1 LGETTTRE
9 VAIIGVGQTRFGD
22 HLNVGADELFAQAFR
37 EAVADAE
44 KGLDPR
50 LIQQAYIGTLGVG
63 GGQLGNFAALVGDA
77 AGLTGIPITRVENA
91 CASSGFA
98 FRSAFL
104 AIASGI
110 CDVAL
115 AGGIEKMRDLQPER
129 LRYWLGVSGDTE
141 WERLAGMT
149 FAGIYALMAQRH
161 IHQYGTKEEQ
171 LHMVAV
177 KNHKYGAE
185 NPKAHLQRAIT
196 LEQATKATPVCQP
209 LRLFDCCPTSDGAS
223 AAILC
228 HSAIAKKFT
237 DSPIRVLGSGAGTD
251 RLALFQREDFT
262 TLNASVRAAKQAYSM
277 AGLEP
282 KDISLAEVHDCF
294 TIAEI
299 MAYEDLGFCKKGE
312 GGKLVEE
319 GQTYIGGKI
328 SINASGGL
336 KAKGHP
342 IGATGV
348 GQIYEITKQ
357 LRGRAE
363 KSSRQVPNP
372 RCGLAHNV
380 GGSGATAVVHI
391 LGT

>member
-1 LGETTTRE
+1 MRQ
-9 VAIIGVGQTRFGD
+9 VAIVGVGQTKFGD
-22 HLNVGADELFAQAFR
+22 HPNLSSGELFAQAFT
-37 EAVADAE
+37 EAVANAD
-44 KGLDPR
+44 KGFDLK
-50 LIQQAYIGTLGVG
+50 LIQEAYVGTLGVG
-63 GGQLGNFAALVGDA
+63 GGQLGNFSAVVGEAAKI
-77 AGLTGIPITRVENA
+77 TGIPITRVENA

-104 AIASGI
+104 AVASGV

-115 AGGIEKMRDLQPER
+115 AGGVEKMRDLTPDR

-149 FAGIYALMAQRH
+149 FAGVYALMAQRH
-161 IHQYGTKEEQ
+161 MHQYGTREEQ

-177 KNHKYGAE
+177 KNHKYGAD

-196 LEQATKATPVCQP
+196 LDQANKSATVCHP

-228 HSAIAKKFT
+228 EAGIARKFT
-237 DSPIRVLGSGAGTD
+237 DTPVRVLGVGAGTD
-251 RLALFQREDFT
+251 RLALFRREDFAALKAT
-262 TLNASVRAAKQAYSM
+262 VHAAKQAYGM
-277 AGLEP
+277 AHLEP

-299 MAYEDLGFCKKGE
+299 MAYEDLGFCEKGE
-312 GGKLVEE
+312 GGKLIEE
-319 GQTYIGGKI
+319 GQTYIGGRVAV
-328 SINASGGL
+328 NASGGL

-348 GQIYEITKQ
+348 GQICEITNQ
-357 LRGRAE
+357 LRGKAE
-363 KSSRQVPNP
+363 KKARQVPNA
-372 RCGLAHNV
+372 RFGLAQNV
-380 GGSGATAVVHI
+380 GGSGATATVHI
-391 LGT
+391 LGL

>member
-1 LGETTTRE
+1 MD
-9 VAIIGVGQTRFGD
+9 V
-22 HLNVGADELFAQAFR
+22 
-37 EAVADAE
+37 E
-44 KGLDPR
+44 KGFDHK
-50 LIQQAYIGTLGVG
+50 LIQEAYVGTLGVG
-63 GGQLGNFAALVGDA
+63 GGQLGNFAAVVGDA
-77 AGLTGIPITRVENA
+77 TGLTGIPITRVENA

-104 AIASGI
+104 AVASGI

-115 AGGIEKMRDLQPER
+115 AGGIEKMRDLPPDR

-149 FAGIYALMAQRH
+149 FTGVYALMAQRH

-177 KNHKYGAE
+177 KNHKQGAD
-185 NPKAHLQRAIT
+185 NPKAHLRRAIT
-196 LEQATKATPVCQP
+196 LEQASKSAAVCLP

-228 HSAIAKKFT
+228 DASMAKKFT
-237 DSPIRVLGSGAGTD
+237 NSPIRVVGAGAGTD

-262 TLNASVRAAKQAYSM
+262 TLKASTIAAKQAYNM
-277 AGLEP
+277 AKLDP
-282 KDISLAEVHDCF
+282 KDINLAEVHDCF

-299 MAYEDLGFCKKGE
+299 MAYEDLGFCEKGE
-312 GGKLVEE
+312 GGRLMEE
-319 GQTYIGGKI
+319 GQTYIGGRI
-328 SINASGGL
+328 PVNASGGL
-336 KAKGHP
+336 KSKGHP

-357 LRGRAE
+357 LRGQAE
-363 KSSRQVPNP
+363 KTSRQVPNA
-372 RCGLAHNV
+372 RYGLAHNA

-391 LGT
+391 LGV

>member
-1 LGETTTRE
+1 
-9 VAIIGVGQTRFGD
+9 VGQTRFGD
-22 HLNVGADELFAQAFR
+22 HANVGADELFAQAFK
-37 EAVADAE
+37 EAVLDVE
-44 KGLDPR
+44 KGFDQK
-50 LIQQAYIGTLGVG
+50 LIQEAYVGTLGVG
-63 GGQLGNFAALVGDA
+63 GGQLGNFAAVVGDA
-77 AGLTGIPITRVENA
+77 TGLTGIPITRVENA

-104 AIASGI
+104 AVASGI

-115 AGGIEKMRDLQPER
+115 AGGIEKMRDLPPDR

-149 FAGIYALMAQRH
+149 FTGVYALMAQRH
-161 IHQYGTKEEQ
+161 MHQHGTKEEQ

-177 KNHKYGAE
+177 KNHKYGAD
-185 NPKAHLQRAIT
+185 NPKAQLRRAIT
-196 LEQATKATPVCQP
+196 LEQATKSAAVCLP

-228 HSAIAKKFT
+228 NASIARKFT
-237 DSPIRVLGSGAGTD
+237 DAPVRVLGAGAGTD

-262 TLNASVRAAKQAYSM
+262 TLKASAIAAKQAYRM
-277 AGLEP
+277 ANLDP
-282 KDISLAEVHDCF
+282 KDINLAEVHDCF

-312 GGKLVEE
+312 GGMMIEE
-319 GQTYIGGKI
+319 GHTYIGGRI
-328 SINASGGL
+328 PVNASGGL
-336 KAKGHP
+336 KSKGHP

-357 LRGRAE
+357 LRGQAD
-363 KSSRQVPNP
+363 KSSRQVPNAKY
-372 RCGLAHNV
+372 GLAQNV

-391 LGT
+391 LGV

>member
-1 LGETTTRE
+1 MRQ
-9 VAIIGVGQTRFGD
+9 VAIVGVGQTKFGD
-22 HLNVGADELFAQAFR
+22 HPNLSSGELFAQAFT
-37 EAVADAE
+37 EAVANAD
-44 KGLDPR
+44 KGFDLK
-50 LIQQAYIGTLGVG
+50 LIQEANVGTLGVG
-63 GGQLGNFAALVGDA
+63 GGQLGNFSAVVGEAAKI
-77 AGLTGIPITRVENA
+77 TGIPITRVENA

-104 AIASGI
+104 AVASGV

-115 AGGIEKMRDLQPER
+115 AGGVEKMRDLTPDR

-149 FAGIYALMAQRH
+149 FAGVYALMAQRH
-161 IHQYGTKEEQ
+161 MHQYGTREEQ

-177 KNHKYGAE
+177 KNHKYGAD

-196 LEQATKATPVCQP
+196 LDQANKSATVCHP

-228 HSAIAKKFT
+228 EAGIARKFT
-237 DSPIRVLGSGAGTD
+237 DTPVRVLGVGAGTD
-251 RLALFQREDFT
+251 RLALFRREDFA
-262 TLNASVRAAKQAYSM
+262 TLKATVHAAKQAYGM
-277 AGLEP
+277 AHLEP

-299 MAYEDLGFCKKGE
+299 MAYEDLGFCEKGE
-312 GGKLVEE
+312 GGKLIEE
-319 GQTYIGGKI
+319 GQTYIGGRVAV
-328 SINASGGL
+328 NASGGL

-348 GQIYEITKQ
+348 GQICEITNQ
-357 LRGRAE
+357 LRGKAE
-363 KSSRQVPNP
+363 KKARQVPNA
-372 RCGLAHNV
+372 RFGLAQNV
-380 GGSGATAVVHI
+380 GGSGATATVHI
-391 LGT
+391 LGL

>member
-1 LGETTTRE
+1 MRR
-9 VAIIGVGQTRFGD
+9 VAIIGVGQTKFGEQPN
-22 HLNVGADELFAQAFR
+22 LGSGELFAKAFEDAVTDVNKGFEPKLIK
-37 EAVADAE
+37 EAYV
-44 KGLDPR
+44 
-50 LIQQAYIGTLGVG
+50 GTLGVG
-63 GGQLGNFAALVGDA
+63 GGQLGNFAAVVGEA
-77 AGLTGIPITRVENA
+77 AKITGVPITRVENA

-115 AGGIEKMRDLQPER
+115 AGGVEKMRDLAPDR

-149 FAGIYALMAQRH
+149 FAGVYALMAQRH

-177 KNHKYGAE
+177 KNHKYGAD
-185 NPKAHLQRAIT
+185 NPKAQLQRAIT
-196 LEQATKATPVCQP
+196 LDQANKSATVCHP

-223 AAILC
+223 AALLC
-228 HSAIAKKFT
+228 DADIAKKFT
-237 DSPIRVLGSGAGTD
+237 DAPIQILGVGAGTD
-251 RLALFQREDFT
+251 RLALFHREDFATIKAT
-262 TLNASVRAAKQAYSM
+262 TLAAKQAYGM
-277 AGLEP
+277 ANLEA

-299 MAYEDLGFCKKGE
+299 MAYEDLGFCGKGE
-312 GGKLVEE
+312 GGKLIEE
-319 GQTYIGGKI
+319 GQTYIGGRI
-328 SINASGGL
+328 PVNASGGL

-348 GQIYEITKQ
+348 GQIYEITNQ
-357 LRGRAE
+357 LRGKVE
-363 KSSRQVPNP
+363 KKTRQVPNA
-372 RCGLAHNV
+372 RYGLAHNV
-380 GGSGATAVVHI
+380 GGSGATATVHI
-391 LGT
+391 LGV

>member
-1 LGETTTRE
+1 MRQ
-9 VAIIGVGQTRFGD
+9 VAIVGVGQTKFGD
-22 HLNVGADELFAQAFR
+22 HPNLSSGELFAQAFT
-37 EAVADAE
+37 EAVANAD
-44 KGLDPR
+44 KGFDLK
-50 LIQQAYIGTLGVG
+50 LIQEAYVGTLGVG
-63 GGQLGNFAALVGDA
+63 GGQLGNFSAVVGEAAKI
-77 AGLTGIPITRVENA
+77 TGIPITRVENA

-104 AIASGI
+104 AVASGV

-115 AGGIEKMRDLQPER
+115 AGGIEKMRDLTPDR

-149 FAGIYALMAQRH
+149 FAGVYALMAQRH
-161 IHQYGTKEEQ
+161 MHQYGTKEEQ

-177 KNHKYGAE
+177 KNHKYGAD

-196 LEQATKATPVCQP
+196 LDQANKSATVCHP

-228 HSAIAKKFT
+228 EAGIARKFT
-237 DSPIRVLGSGAGTD
+237 DTPVRVLGVGAGTD
-251 RLALFQREDFT
+251 RLALFRREDFA
-262 TLNASVRAAKQAYSM
+262 TLKATVHAAKQAYGM
-277 AGLEP
+277 AHLEP

-299 MAYEDLGFCKKGE
+299 MAYEDLGFCEKGE
-312 GGKLVEE
+312 GGKLIEE
-319 GQTYIGGKI
+319 GQTYIGGRVAV
-328 SINASGGL
+328 NASGGL

-348 GQIYEITKQ
+348 GQIYEITNQ
-357 LRGRAE
+357 LRGKAE
-363 KSSRQVPNP
+363 KKARQVPNA
-372 RCGLAHNV
+372 RFGLAQNV
-380 GGSGATAVVHI
+380 GGSGATATVHI
-391 LGT
+391 LGL

>member
-1 LGETTTRE
+1 MRK
-9 VAIIGVGQTRFGD
+9 VAVIGVGQTKFGD
-22 HLNVGADELFAQAFR
+22 HANLGAGELFAQAFT
-37 EAVADAE
+37 EAVVDAD
-44 KGLDPR
+44 KGFEPKS
-50 LIQQAYIGTLGVG
+50 IQEAYIGTLGVG
-63 GGQLGNFAALVGDA
+63 GGQLGNFAAVVGEA
-77 AGLTGIPITRVENA
+77 AKITGVPITRVENA

-115 AGGIEKMRDLQPER
+115 AGGVEKMRDLAPDR

-149 FAGIYALMAQRH
+149 FAGVYALMAQRH

-177 KNHKYGAE
+177 KNHKYGVD
-185 NPKAHLQRAIT
+185 NPKAQLQRAIT
-196 LEQATKATPVCQP
+196 LDQANKSATVCHP

-223 AAILC
+223 AALLC
-228 HSAIAKKFT
+228 EADMARRFT
-237 DSPIRVLGSGAGTD
+237 DTPIRVLGVGAGTD
-251 RLALFQREDFT
+251 RLALFQREDFA
-262 TLNASVRAAKQAYSM
+262 TLKATSHAAKQAYDM
-277 AGLEP
+277 AHLEA

-312 GGKLVEE
+312 GGTLIEQ
-319 GQTYIGGKI
+319 GQTYIGGRI
-328 SINASGGL
+328 PVNASGGL

-348 GQIYEITKQ
+348 GQIYEITNQ
-357 LRGRAE
+357 LRGRVE
-363 KSSRQVPNP
+363 KKTRQVPDAKF
-372 RCGLAHNV
+372 GLAHNV
-380 GGSGATAVVHI
+380 GGSGATATVHI
-391 LGT
+391 LAR

>member
-1 LGETTTRE
+1 M
-9 VAIIGVGQTRFGD
+9 AIIGVGQTRFGE
-22 HLNVGADELFAQAFR
+22 HVNLGAGELFASAFK

-44 KGLDPR
+44 NGFDPR
-50 LIQQAYIGTLGVG
+50 LIQEAYIGTLGVG
-63 GGQLGNFAALVGDA
+63 GGQLGNFSALAGDA
-77 AGLTGIPITRVENA
+77 TGLTGIPITRVENA

-104 AIASGI
+104 AVASGI
-110 CDVAL
+110 CEVAL
-115 AGGIEKMRDLQPER
+115 AGGIEKMRDLPPDR

-149 FAGIYALMAQRH
+149 FAGVYALMAQRH

-177 KNHKYGAE
+177 KNHKYGTD
-185 NPKAHLQRAIT
+185 NPKAQLQRAIT
-196 LEQATKATPVCQP
+196 LEQATKSPAVCHP
-209 LRLFDCCPTSDGAS
+209 LRLFDCCPTSDGAA

-228 HSAIAKKFT
+228 NAEIAKKFT
-237 DSPIRVLGSGAGTD
+237 ESPVRVLGTGAGTD

-262 TLNASVRAAKQAYSM
+262 TLRASTNAAKQAYTM
-277 AGLEP
+277 AKLEP

-299 MAYEDLGFCKKGE
+299 MAYEDLGFCRKGE
-312 GGKLVEE
+312 GGRLVEE
-319 GQTYIGGKI
+319 GQTYIGGRI
-328 SINASGGL
+328 PVNASGGL

-357 LRGRAE
+357 LRGKAE
-363 KSSRQVPNP
+363 KSSRQVPNAKF
-372 RCGLAHNV
+372 GLAHNV

-391 LGT
+391 LGV